1 MSRQAGSIVREDF
14 KAAPD
19 IRQSG
24 PAAGGGYVL
33 RARPKVKVARNQR
46 FRMRSNAPEFGSV
59 EIKGLAGRSGRA
71 RTCDPRFWRPYLN
84 SKNQE
89 LSGTLSVK
97 PARKDQRVSSVL
109 SNPDWPP
116 DPETRSPRNGGN
128 RARANRKIEV
138 LKGFE
143 DTLPAHQAQ
152 QLHRR
157 FALSLPYAELVAFL
171 YFGRAER

>member
-71 RTCDPRFWRPYLN
+71 RTCDPRFWRPVLY
-84 SKNQE
+84 Q
-89 LSGTLSVK
+89 LSYT
-97 PARKDQRVSSVL
+97 PAEDPASPPIRAVSSI
-109 SNPDWPP
+109 
-116 DPETRSPRNGGN
+116 GN
-128 RARANRKIEV
+128 APFARAKPSNAPDRSAGNALFKPSV
-138 LKGFE
+138 LRQTYGNEKSVSRSE
-143 DTLPAHQAQ
+143 EHT
-152 QLHRR
+152 
-157 FALSLPYAELVAFL
+157 
-171 YFGRAER
+171 